1 MTLYGKM
8 AARNIKNNDR
18 FFVPRILTEA
28 GLLAC
33 FYIIYTLARDG
44 RMRTL
49 KGGAY
54 LPSFMTVGV
63 IVIGLLSAILLLY
76 TNSFLMKQRGRE
88 FGLYNVLGMEKRH
101 VAKVLFRESAFC
113 SLSGVA
119 LGLSL
124 GLLFYKLCSLLIC
137 RLLGVPSILGFY
149 YISPETVLPSA
160 LGFLAA
166 DLLIYLL
173 NCVSLARMKPVELF
187 ASAHAGEKEPKV
199 RWLMLL
205 IGAVCLGLGYYFAIS
220 THSPLEA
227 LLLFFAAVILVV
239 IGTYFLFVTGTT
251 FVLQRLKHKESYYYH
266 KKHMTAVSGLLYRMK
281 QNAVG
286 LASICILATGVLVMV
301 STTVSLYA
309 GTEETLANNYPQ
321 ELYLSAAYETPEGEI
336 KLVPT
341 GVLTQIIED
350 AARKSGVEI
359 QEITRQQYLEVPYAF
374 ENGVCVTDRD
384 VGSFTNVANFDF
396 ITAAAYRD
404 LTGRE
409 LNLKENEIALCMISV
424 ANASVFRGD
433 TVTIGGAAYRVAESL
448 ALFPLNTS
456 VVTAFDRYGVVVANE
471 NVLSAVDRDQRDAYG
486 ENCSEFTDKL
496 CVKFADRNAA
506 CEAGTG
512 IDQEIKDGVLSYI
525 HAQPET
531 REDAPLHLRFLSD
544 TLWEATENVYGM
556 YGSFLFL
563 GILLG
568 LVCLFATALIIY
580 YKQISEG
587 YEDRQR
593 YQIMEK
599 IGMSQREV
607 KGSIK
612 SQVLLVF
619 FLPLAAAGVHVC
631 FAFPMLTKLLRM
643 LLLSKI
649 SLFVLCT
656 AITFLAFM
664 LVYVV
669 IYSLTARTYY
679 KIVH

>member
-8 AARNIKNNDR
+8 AARNIKNNYR
-18 FFVPRILTEA
+18 FFVPRVLTEA

-33 FYIIYTLARDG
+33 FYIIYTLAKDS

-54 LPSFMTVGV
+54 LPSFMGIGV
-63 IVIGLLSAILLLY
+63 IVIGLLSVILLLY
-76 TNSFLMKQRGRE
+76 TNSFLMKQRRRE

-101 VAKVLFRESAFC
+101 VAKVLFRESAAS
-113 SLSGVA
+113 SLMGVA
-119 LGLSL
+119 LGLLL
-124 GLLFYKLCSLLIC
+124 GMLFYKLCSLLIC
-137 RLLGVPSILGFY
+137 RLLGVSSILGFY
-149 YISPETVLPSA
+149 YISPETVLPAA
-160 LGFLAA
+160 LGFLLT

-173 NCVSLARMKPVELF
+173 NCVTLARMKPVELF
-187 ASAHAGEKEPKV
+187 ASAHTGEKEPKV

-205 IGAVCLGLGYYFAIS
+205 VGVVCLGLGYYFAVS
-220 THSPLEA
+220 SHSPLEA

-309 GTEETLANNYPQ
+309 GTEETLANNYRQ
-321 ELYLSAAYETPEGEI
+321 ELYLCASYVTPEGETR
-336 KLVPT
+336 LVPSD
-341 GVLTQIIED
+341 VLTQMIQD
-350 AARKSGVEI
+350 AARSNGVDI

-374 ENGVCVTDRD
+374 ENGVCITDRAL
-384 VGSFTNVANFDF
+384 GSVTNVANFDF
-396 ITAAAYRD
+396 ITADTYRD
-404 LTGRE
+404 LTGQA

-424 ANASVFRGD
+424 ANASVFHGG
-433 TVTIGGAAYRVAESL
+433 TITIGGTEYRVAENL
-448 ALFPLNTS
+448 AFFPLNTT
-456 VVTAFDRYGVVVANE
+456 VTTAFDRYGVVVADK
-471 NVLSAVDRDQRDAYG
+471 NVLSAINRNQREAYG
-486 ENCSEFTDKL
+486 KNCSELTDKL
-496 CVKFADRNAA
+496 CVKFADRAAA
-506 CEAGTG
+506 CEAGSG
-512 IDQEIKDGVLSYI
+512 ISREIYDSFLTYL
-525 HAQPET
+525 HAQPEMQ
-531 REDAPLHLRFLSD
+531 EDAPLRFRFLSD
-544 TLWEATENVYGM
+544 TLWEATEDIYGM

-599 IGMSQREV
+599 IGMSQQEV

-619 FLPLAAAGVHVC
+619 FLPLAVAGVHVC

-656 AITFLAFM
+656 AITFLAFL

>member
-8 AARNIKNNDR
+8 AARNIKNNAR
-18 FFVPRILTEA
+18 FFVPRVLTEA

-33 FYIIYTLARDG
+33 FYIIYTLACDG
-44 RMRTL
+44 RMRSL

-54 LPSFMTVGV
+54 LPSFMAIGAG
-63 IVIGLLSAILLLY
+63 VIGLLSVILLLY
-76 TNSFLMKQRGRE
+76 TNSFLMKQRRRE

-101 VAKVLFRESAFC
+101 VARVLFRESAVS
-113 SLSGVA
+113 SLLGVA
-119 LGLSL
+119 FGLLL

-137 RLLGVPSILGFY
+137 RLLGVSSILGFY

-160 LGFLAA
+160 LGFLIA
-166 DLLIYLL
+166 DLLIYLF
-173 NCVSLARMKPVELF
+173 NCVTLARMKPVELF
-187 ASAHAGEKEPKV
+187 ASAHTGEKEPKV

-205 IGAVCLGLGYYFAIS
+205 IGVVCLGLGYYFAVS

-227 LLLFFAAVILVV
+227 LLLFFAAVFLVI

-251 FVLQRLKHKESYYYH
+251 FVLQRLKHEESYYYQ

-309 GTEETLANNYPQ
+309 GTEETLASNFPQ
-321 ELYLSAAYETPEGEI
+321 ELYISAAYEAPDGET
-336 KLVPT
+336 KAVPA
-341 GVLTQIIED
+341 GALAEIITEA
-350 AARKSGVEI
+350 AARNEVEI
-359 QEITRQQYLEVPYAF
+359 QEIVRQQYLEVPYAF
-374 ENGVCVTDRD
+374 ENGVCITDRNA
-384 VGSFTNVANFDF
+384 GSWTNVANFDF
-396 ITAAAYRD
+396 ITASVYRD
-404 LTGRE
+404 LTGQE
-409 LNLKENEIALCMISV
+409 MKLKENEIALCMISV

-433 TVTIGGAAYRVAESL
+433 SIVIGGTAYRIAESL
-448 ALFPLNTS
+448 AYFPLNTS
-456 VVTAFDRYGVVVANE
+456 TVTAFDRYGVVVADE
-471 NVLSAVDRDQRDAYG
+471 SALNSIDRDQRQAYG

-496 CVKFADRNAA
+496 CVKFADRTAA
-506 CEAGTG
+506 CEAGSG
-512 IDQEIKDGVLSYI
+512 IDQEIENGLRAYLRT
-525 HAQPET
+525 QPEAG
-531 REDAPLHLRFLSD
+531 EKAALHLLAD
-544 TLWEATENVYGM
+544 TLWEAAENIYGM

-631 FAFPMLTKLLRM
+631 FAFPMLTKLLKM
-643 LLLSKI
+643 LLLSKT
-649 SLFVLCT
+649 SLFALCT
-656 AITFLAFM
+656 VITFLAFV

-669 IYSLTARTYY
+669 IYTVTAKTYY

>member
-8 AARNIKNNDR
+8 AARNIKNNYR
-18 FFVPRILTEA
+18 FFVPRVLTEA
-28 GLLAC
+28 GLQAC
-33 FYIIYTLARDG
+33 FYIIYTLARDN
-44 RMRTL
+44 RMHTV

-54 LPSFMTVGV
+54 LPFFMGIGV
-63 IVIGLLSAILLLY
+63 IVIGLLSVILLLY
-76 TNSFLMKQRGRE
+76 TNSFLMKQRRRE

-101 VAKVLFRESAFC
+101 VAKVLFRESAAS
-113 SLSGVA
+113 SLLGVG
-119 LGLSL
+119 LGLLL
-124 GLLFYKLCSLLIC
+124 GMLFYKLCSLLIC

-149 YISPETVLPSA
+149 YISLETVLPSA
-160 LGFLAA
+160 LGFLLT

-173 NCVSLARMKPVELF
+173 NCVTLARMKPVELF
-187 ASAHAGEKEPKV
+187 ASAHTGEKEPKV

-205 IGAVCLGLGYYFAIS
+205 IGVVCLGLGYYFAVS

-251 FVLQRLKHKESYYYH
+251 FVLQRLKRRESYYYH

-309 GTEETLANNYPQ
+309 GTEETLTNNYPQ

-336 KLVPT
+336 KLVPSDA
-341 GVLTQIIED
+341 LTQIIQD
-350 AARKSGVEI
+350 AARKNGVEI

-374 ENGVCVTDRD
+374 ENGVCITDRD

-404 LTGRE
+404 LTGQE

-424 ANASVFRGD
+424 ANASIFHGD
-433 TVTIGGAAYRVAESL
+433 ALSIGGTAYRVAENL

-456 VVTAFDRYGVVVANE
+456 VVTAFDRYGVVVADE
-471 NVLSAVDRDQRDAYG
+471 NVLSAIDRDQREAYG
-486 ENCSEFTDKL
+486 KNCSEFTDKL
-496 CVKFADRNAA
+496 CVKFADRTAA
-506 CEAGTG
+506 CEAGGG
-512 IDQEIKDGVLSYI
+512 ISRDIKDGVLTSI
-525 HAQPET
+525 HAQPEM
-531 REDAPLHLRFLSD
+531 REDAPLHLRFLLD
-544 TLWEATENVYGM
+544 TLWEATENIYGM

-599 IGMSQREV
+599 IGMSQQEV

-619 FLPLAAAGVHVC
+619 FLPLAVAGVHVC
-631 FAFPMLTKLLRM
+631 FAFPMLTKLLQM

-656 AITFLAFM
+656 VITFLAFL

-669 IYSLTARTYY
+669 IYSLTAKTYY